1 MPNNI
6 DPFAYEENLT
16 KVGVPAEQA
25 HVHAEAIGKVKCE
38 LEILDNKM
46 KSSDDE
52 DKVGKGLAELNTKMD
67 RTKVELEAKIDK
79 TRAELEAKI
88 DTTRAELE
96 AKIDK
101 TRAELEA
108 KIDKTRAELEAK
120 IDQLKADLEE
130 KIHRAKV
137 ETICWTIGIVISV
150 CTLQGY
156 IIVNLL
162 K

>member
-6 DPFAYEENLT
+6 DPLAYEEHLT
-16 KVGVPAEQA
+16 KAGVSAEQA

-38 LEILDNKM
+38 LEILDNKI
-46 KSSDDE
+46 KSSEDE
-52 DKVGKGLAELNTKMD
+52 DKVGKGLAELNTKID
-67 RTKVELEAKIDK
+67 RTK
-79 TRAELEAKI
+79 
-88 DTTRAELE
+88 AELE

-101 TRAELEA
+101 TKAELEA
-108 KIDKTRAELEAK
+108 KIDKTKAELDAK

-137 ETICWTIGIVISV
+137 ETICWTIGIVLSV

-156 IIVNLL
+156 IIVNML

>member
-6 DPFAYEENLT
+6 DPFAYEEHLI
-16 KVGVPAEQA
+16 KVGVPTEQA

-46 KSSDDE
+46 KSSEDE
-52 DKVGKGLAELNTKMD
+52 DKVGKGLAGLNTKMD

-79 TRAELEAKI
+79 TR
-88 DTTRAELE
+88 TELE

-101 TRAELEA
+101 T
-108 KIDKTRAELEAK
+108 
-120 IDQLKADLEE
+120 KADLEE
-130 KIHRAKV
+130 KICRAKV

-150 CTLQGY
+150 CSLQGY
-156 IIVNLL
+156 IIVNML

>member
-1 MPNNI
+1 MPNDI
-6 DPFAYEENLT
+6 DPLAYEEDLT
-16 KVGVPAEQA
+16 KAGVPAAQA

-38 LEILDNKM
+38 IDILDNKI
-46 KSSDDE
+46 KAGDLE
-52 DKVGKGLAELNTKMD
+52 NKVDKGFAELSTKID
-67 RTKVELEAKIDK
+67 RTK
-79 TRAELEAKI
+79 AELEARI
-88 DTTRAELE
+88 DKTKAELE

-101 TRAELEA
+101 NRAEL
-108 KIDKTRAELEAK
+108 DAK

-130 KIHRAKV
+130 KNHRAKV

-156 IIVNLL
+156 IIVNML

>member
-6 DPFAYEENLT
+6 DPLAYEEHLT
-16 KVGVPAEQA
+16 QVGVPAEQA

-38 LEILDNKM
+38 LEVLDSKM

-52 DKVGKGLAELNTKMD
+52 DKVGRGLAELNTKID

-79 TRAELEAKI
+79 TRA
-88 DTTRAELE
+88 DLE

-120 IDQLKADLEE
+120 IDKTKAELDAKIDQTKADLEE

-137 ETICWTIGIVISV
+137 ETIFWTIGIVISV
-150 CTLQGY
+150 CSLQGY
-156 IIVNLL
+156 IIINML